1 MELIVLGASAAYPY
15 KGKACSGYLIKERKT
30 NLLLDCGTGVLS
42 NLFRWLN
49 PMDLDAIV
57 ITHLHTD
64 HFLDI
69 YPLRYFLQYDS
80 IPSLP
85 LKVLAPPEAS
95 DFVCQ
100 LISKKGREQFL
111 ELFAFSSISE
121 KIKFEIGHL
130 KLYFYPVPHFVP
142 TFGVRVE
149 GKGRKLAYSSDCS
162 YHPKVVN
169 LARGA
174 DMFICEATLQQKDA
188 SLQIGHLTARQAGE
202 IAQQAKAKR
211 LLLTHIWPPYD
222 PLISKT
228 EAQEVFDGEVILAEE
243 NRRYEV

>member
-1 MELIVLGASAAYPY
+1 MELIVLGTSAAYPY
-15 KGKACSGYLIKERKT
+15 KGKACSGYLIKEEKT

-49 PMDLDAIV
+49 PMDLNVIV

-85 LKVLAPPEAS
+85 LKVLAPPGAS
-95 DFVCQ
+95 DFICQ
-100 LISKKGREQFL
+100 LISKKGKEQFL
-111 ELFAFSSISE
+111 ELFAFLSINE

-130 KLYFYPVPHFVP
+130 KLYFHPVPHLIP

-149 GKGRKLAYSSDCS
+149 GERKLAYSSDCS
-162 YHPKVVN
+162 YHSSLVN

-202 IAQQAKAKR
+202 IAQQAKVKR
-211 LLLTHIWPPYD
+211 LLLTHIWPAYD
-222 PLISKT
+222 PLISKA
-228 EAQEVFDGEVILAEE
+228 EAQEAFDGEVILAEE